1 MACEVKRLED
11 VAEVLDGRCGP
22 VRGAQRI
29 LRSGPY
35 RLYVE
40 TGCIPFDD
48 FAFEGPHLLL
58 GSVCNVESPQG
69 TLQVTKATGR
79 FSVTD
84 LYHVVACG
92 NEDDTEYLRLVLS
105 RIPARDYADMSG
117 QTVRLSPAS
126 LRSIHVPWPD
136 EQARRAF
143 VRFMGEREDRH
154 RSCLEQARAL
164 FEQGAARCR
173 EACSW
178 EPRRIADV
186 CDVRE
191 GRSLEADERRGEGRL
206 PVVCSQGVV
215 GRTDE
220 AGVDGPCLVLG
231 QAGQY
236 ILGYRMTD
244 GAFPLSDSLALTM
257 KDGESAPLEAVALGL
272 AAQGVRPRLRVVDRT
287 VEALALPLAQVP
299 DMKIGLPPAAEADTF
314 RLEAQELLER
324 VDGLEREAADARRA
338 AEDAARMLIA
348 GGDGF
353 LEPLAEHLSEPAGRE
368 GLERGEAIG
377 PHSYESTAGD
387 SVESASED
395 AGFGESLEDS
405 SCQADPR
412 PPETA
417 VRERLRDLVSDIL
430 SSLRRAGETATS
442 FDAAWEL
449 LPLLFLRSVDEGA
462 RWKGILA
469 APEPAQACDRALE
482 QLADGEPAL
491 RFLAQLTSASSN
503 LDAAARL
510 HVLQGL
516 DALPDGP
523 LGGGL
528 VRWIALEYA
537 VEPASTGG
545 RPSERRTD
553 APCPA
558 AVASLIVD
566 VARAFIP
573 KARSAFDP
581 CAREGSVLARLK
593 AECPDIVCAGQV
605 ERFSDALAAALAAR
619 CEGWAFGPDALRVG
633 DALQEDAFAGAH
645 ADIVASILPPN
656 QGEWTDARPDA
667 HDVRWAFGVPPRN
680 KANLAWLQHAHAHR
694 APGGYAVLA
703 AADALL
709 HEKRGCEPAVRAA
722 LIASGCVRAVIAL
735 PGGLF
740 DDDRP
745 PLSLVVLGDPRDGE
759 CETLFV
765 DALECGAPRVSSMW
779 PPRRM
784 LDAKAAKRIADV
796 VEAWARTGA
805 CDPVP
810 GFAGTACKSDIEK
823 LGDLTPWSFV

>member
-40 TGCIPFDD
+40 TGSIPFDD
-48 FAFEGPHLLL
+48 FSFEGPHLLL

-126 LRSIHVPWPD
+126 LRSIHVPWPAK
-136 EQARRAF
+136 EERRAF
-143 VRFMGEREDRH
+143 VRLMDEHEERRRTCIE
-154 RSCLEQARAL
+154 RSRAL

-173 EACSW
+173 EASW
-178 EPRRIADV
+178 ESKRIADV
-186 CDVRE
+186 CVVHE
-191 GRSLEADERRGEGRL
+191 GRPLESDGRRGEGRL
-206 PVVCSQGVV
+206 PVVCSQGIV

-220 AGVDGPCLVLG
+220 AGAEGPCLVLG

-236 ILGYRMTD
+236 VLGYRMEE

-257 KDGESAPLEAVALGL
+257 KDGPAVPFEAVVLGL
-272 AAQGVRPRLRVVDRT
+272 AAQGVRPRLRVVDRS

-299 DMKIGLPPAAEADTF
+299 GLEIGLPPADEAEAF
-314 RLEAQELLER
+314 RLEARELLDR
-324 VDGLEREAADARRA
+324 VDELDREASEAQRA
-338 AEDAARMLIA
+338 AEDAARLLIA
-348 GGDGF
+348 GDDGF
-353 LEPLAEHLSEPAGRE
+353 LERLADGRPAAAAAVAGAD
-368 GLERGEAIG
+368 LGEAQG
-377 PHSYESTAGD
+377 SSCRGD
-387 SVESASED
+387 ST
-395 AGFGESLEDS
+395 
-405 SCQADPR
+405 

-417 VRERLRDLVSDIL
+417 VQEQVRALVADVLSALRQ
-430 SSLRRAGETATS
+430 AGEAAATS

-449 LPLLFLRSVDEGA
+449 LPALFLRSVDGGA
-462 RWKGILA
+462 RWKGVLA
-469 APEPAQACDRALE
+469 ASDLAKACDRELGR
-482 QLADGEPAL
+482 LADEEPEL
-491 RFLAQLTSASSN
+491 GFLAQLTSASSS
-503 LDAAARL
+503 LDAPARL
-510 HVLQGL
+510 RMLQGL
-516 DALPDGP
+516 DALPDGS

-528 VRWIALEYA
+528 VRWVALECA
-537 VEPASTGG
+537 VEPTSAGG
-545 RPSERRTD
+545 RPSERRMD
-553 APCPA
+553 APCPDE
-558 AVASLIVD
+558 VASLLVD
-566 VARAFIP
+566 VARAFLP
-573 KARSAFDP
+573 DARSAFDP
-581 CAREGSVLARLK
+581 CAREGSVLARLR
-593 AECPDIVCAGQV
+593 EGCPGISCSGQV

-619 CEGWAFGPDALRVG
+619 CEGWAFDPDALRVG
-633 DALQEDAFAGAH
+633 DALREDAFVGAC
-645 ADIVASILPPN
+645 ADVVASILPPN

-667 HDVRWAFGVPPRN
+667 HDARWAFGVPPRN

-709 HEKRGCEPAVRAA
+709 HEKRGCEPTVRAA

-740 DDDRP
+740 DNDRP
-745 PLSLVVLGDPRDGE
+745 PLSIIVLGDPREGD

-765 DALECGAPRVSSMW
+765 NALECGTPRVSDAW

-784 LDAKAAKRIADV
+784 VDAKAAKRIVDV
-796 VEAWARTGA
+796 VATWARTGA

-810 GFAGTACKSDIEK
+810 GFARAARKSEVEQ
-823 LGDLTPWSFV
+823 LGDLTPWSFA